1 MRRVV
6 QIEAPWREPAEA
18 LAALAEEAWSLCL
31 LSGGGGE
38 RGRWTYLAARPL
50 RTLVVQA
57 SDPTDPFAALAAQ
70 IPAGE
75 MLNDGPPFQGGV
87 AGLAAYELGGR
98 AQGLDLAPHPDW
110 PHLACAV
117 YPAILA
123 FDHQDRRLLAIG
135 RGEEA
140 AEALA
145 RAQGLLDAL
154 GPDGTKANAGSQP
167 LAGPMTASSGAAY
180 EAAVAE
186 VVSRIAAGEI
196 FQANVARRW
205 TGKLAAGS
213 APYDLFAR
221 LA

>member
-6 QIEAPWREPAEA
+6 QIEAPWREPAAA
-18 LAALAEEAWSLCL
+18 LSALAEEAWSLCL
-31 LSGGGGE
+31 LSGGGGV

-50 RTLVVQA
+50 RTLIVQA
-57 SDPTDPFAALAAQ
+57 SDPTDPFAALAAL

-75 MLNDGPPFQGGV
+75 MLTDGPPFQGGV

-123 FDHQDRRLLAIG
+123 FDHRDRRLLAIG
-135 RGEEA
+135 RGEDA
-140 AEALA
+140 AQAQA

-154 GPDGTKANAGSQP
+154 GQRAADDTIGDLGRIDTSSFDHRADRMGSQRRR
-167 LAGPMTASSGAAY
+167 GCVVEGTTISSPDWRAC
-180 EAAVAE
+180 
-186 VVSRIAAGEI
+186 
-196 FQANVARRW
+196 
-205 TGKLAAGS
+205 GS
-213 APYDLFAR
+213 HNDSITH
-221 LA
+221 